1 MIQELVLLL
10 VCALAA
16 YYLLARKYRTSVP
29 LPPSSPAYPLLGHFL
44 SLPASN
50 QHVAYKAISE
60 QLKSDVIS
68 FNVLGQVIIVLNSAD
83 SAADLLI
90 KRSLIYSDRPEI
102 PFLSDERMLVMS
114 PTFSDDN
121 AKYQHVGNS
130 SGWRKSTPFLRY
142 GERWKHQRKLTQSAL
157 HYRESDELWTTMTNQ
172 VRKCLGRLLHD
183 PNNFEQELQWLTETT
198 LLSSVYGYTPT
209 YPFDH
214 MVGVIENAISRVG
227 VVAAGNFN
235 VNIAL
240 RLKYILAW
248 LPGASAQ
255 QEASVWR
262 EATDKMVNEPF
273 DWTRSQMAAGTAAP
287 SILRQLLTELATE
300 QSEISEFSEKE
311 DILRWG
317 IGTLYSAEIDTS
329 VSAAKGFL
337 LAMVLYPDVQSKA
350 QNELD
355 IVLGDKRLP
364 ELKDRE
370 SLPYMDRVLKELF
383 RWFSI
388 TPLGVTHACSQ
399 DDIYRGFRI
408 PKGAIV
414 VSNIWAISHDSA
426 VYPEP
431 HVFNPDRF
439 LDPSVPKAPAF
450 GFGRRICPGA
460 QFSEASLF
468 MIASTVLT
476 VFDVKPTPGCPTPE
490 AKFTDIGIT
499 A

>member
-1 MIQELVLLL
+1 
-10 VCALAA
+10 
-16 YYLLARKYRTSVP
+16 
-29 LPPSSPAYPLLGHFL
+29 
-44 SLPASN
+44 
-50 QHVAYKAISE
+50 
-60 QLKSDVIS
+60 
-68 FNVLGQVIIVLNSAD
+68 
-83 SAADLLI
+83 
-90 KRSLIYSDRPEI
+90 
-102 PFLSDERMLVMS
+102 
-114 PTFSDDN
+114 
-121 AKYQHVGNS
+121 
-130 SGWRKSTPFLRY
+130 
-142 GERWKHQRKLTQSAL
+142 
-157 HYRESDELWTTMTNQ
+157 MTNQ

-209 YPFDH
+209 YPSDH

-287 SILRQLLTELATE
+287 SILRQLLTELAAE
-300 QSEISEFSEKE
+300 QSEISELSEKE

-317 IGTLYSAEIDTS
+317 IGTLYSGKALVPTVESCSHSRLINVFASRDRY

-337 LAMVLYPDVQSKA
+337 LAMVLYPDIQSNA

-355 IVLGDKRLP
+355 IILGGERLP

-476 VFDVKPTPGCPTPE
+476 VFDVKPTSGCPMPE